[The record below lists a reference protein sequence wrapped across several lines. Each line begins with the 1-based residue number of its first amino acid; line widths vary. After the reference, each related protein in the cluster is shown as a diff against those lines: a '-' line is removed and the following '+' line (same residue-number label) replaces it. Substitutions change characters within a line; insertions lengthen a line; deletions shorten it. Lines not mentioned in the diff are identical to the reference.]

1 MNTSCHGLGEA
12 RLSHPFIQ
20 EIWGWALWGSVTME
34 DLTWHIYCLVCWV
47 GLLQQNTTVGDLE
60 QQKFIVSQF
69 WRPKS
74 SCGQA
79 TRPRKV
85 LGKDIFQ
92 TSLLV
97 AFSVPKPVDDGL
109 PLTVSLQAV
118 FTLYLSVSGSKLLPS
133 IRTPAL
139 LFFFNTLIIYFF
151 S

>member
-1 MNTSCHGLGEA
+1 MGGLE
-12 RLSHPFIQ
+12 P
-20 EIWGWALWGSVTME
+20 
-34 DLTWHIYCLVCWV
+34 
-47 GLLQQNTTVGDLE
+47 
-60 QQKFIVSQF
+60 QKFIVSQF

-79 TRPRKV
+79 TCPRKV

-97 AFSVPKPVDDGL
+97 ASSVPKLVDDGL

-133 IRTPAL
+133 IRAPAL
-139 LFFFNTLIIYFF
+139 LFFKTR
-151 S
+151 